1 MLRSLGMSALKNVVI
16 LDLTRAVAGPFC
28 TMSLGDLGARV
39 IKVEEAGEGDE
50 SRFWGP
56 PFVGGDSA
64 YYLSL
69 NRNKESIV
77 LDLKNE
83 TGRAALKKLA
93 CAADVVVQNFRP
105 GVVERLGIDYE
116 RLREN
121 NPRLIYASIS
131 GFGLDGP
138 DRARP
143 GYDLIVQAMSGVMHA
158 NGGLENGPVKT
169 CFPIADILAGQFAS
183 QAVLAALLERQMTG
197 KGNHVEVSLLESLLA
212 SMVNLT
218 SAVLMTDGKVR
229 PVGPQHST
237 VVPYQV
243 LRCRDASIAVAC
255 SNNRI
260 WKRFC
265 VALGQPQ
272 WQEQFALNEHRY
284 ENRDELIA
292 AIERVLAQKDSAE
305 WLEILDRHH
314 VPSGP
319 LLSVAEIFNHP
330 QVQARGTVAAV
341 EHPQHGTLNM
351 IASPMRFQGRSGVYK
366 HAPGLGEHTEAIVE
380 EFCLLG

>member
-1 MLRSLGMSALKNVVI
+1 MSALKNVLI

-56 PFVGGDSA
+56 PFVGSDSA

-77 LDLKNE
+77 LDLKQE

-116 RLREN
+116 TLRES
-121 NPRLIYASIS
+121 NPKLVYASIS

-143 GYDLIVQAMSGVMHA
+143 GYDLIVQAMSGVMQA
-158 NGGLENGPVKT
+158 NGGQENGPVKT

-183 QAVLAALLERQMTG
+183 QAILAALLERQTTG

-218 SAVLMTDGKVR
+218 SAVLMTDGKLR

-292 AIERVLAQKDSAE
+292 AIELVLAQKDSAE
-305 WLEILDRHH
+305 WLEILDRHQI
-314 VPSGP
+314 PSGP

-330 QVQARGTVAAV
+330 QVLARGIVAAV

-351 IASPMRFQGRSGVYK
+351 IGSPMRFQGRAGVYK
-366 HAPGLGEHTEAIVE
+366 YAPGLGEHTEAIVE
-380 EFCLLG
+380 EFCLPG